1 MIPSPLPKVI
11 REDQALSLT
20 GVGLL
25 ARHEL
30 LDATFDRGL
39 GAIDASDAE
48 LRSQLTG
55 WLKLVNS
62 TRESAMA
69 AQTEPKRE
77 ADPTR
82 IRIAAMAVSAVSS
95 TRSSSPSKL
104 PRLLYSKSH

>member
-1 MIPSPLPKVI
+1 
-11 REDQALSLT
+11 
-20 GVGLL
+20 
-25 ARHEL
+25 
-30 LDATFDRGL
+30 
-39 GAIDASDAE
+39 
-48 LRSQLTG
+48 
-55 WLKLVNS
+55 
-62 TRESAMA
+62 MA

>member
-1 MIPSPLPKVI
+1 MKITTAHNSRKPTLRHHEARPAPPSVPGSSPPPPPS
-11 REDQALSLT
+11 ASL
-20 GVGLL
+20 
-25 ARHEL
+25 
-30 LDATFDRGL
+30 
-39 GAIDASDAE
+39 
-48 LRSQLTG
+48 Q
-55 WLKLVNS
+55 
-62 TRESAMA
+62 SAMA